1 MGPSKAGFWGVL
13 KGAISRRDGPPM
25 PSSCPITTPLRRNRR
40 RSPGCGRL
48 FHEIA
53 SLNPLARLCT
63 RQARQLHPLL
73 HRAVVPARRGSP
85 FRRDGVTV
93 PAQGVAVPAQR
104 GRRSGATGSPFRRD
118 KPNDTSCDPLFNCDF
133 RVNLKIAVGRL
144 ESGLW
149 TLFPAGSVHA
159 ATVKRL
165 KTKPSERN
173 ALFVSMGKISCSHEK
188 DVCPG
193 RDGVSRLTV

>member
-149 TLFPAGSVHA
+149 TLFPAGSTHA
-159 ATVKRL
+159 AAVKRL
-165 KTKPSERN
+165 KTKPAEWNS
-173 ALFVSMGKISCSHEK
+173 LFVPMRKTSCTTRRMFVRGGKNGS
-188 DVCPG
+188 G
-193 RDGVSRLTV
+193 LTV